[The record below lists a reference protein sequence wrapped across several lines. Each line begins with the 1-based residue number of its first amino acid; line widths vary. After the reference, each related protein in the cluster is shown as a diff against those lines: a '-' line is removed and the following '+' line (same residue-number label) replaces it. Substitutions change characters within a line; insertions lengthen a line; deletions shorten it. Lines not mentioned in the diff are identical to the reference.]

1 MTSGYLAGIGLTSS
15 TGKKTLWL
23 YHSRHRKHHDP
34 DIHSNHDHETFA
46 TGRRGRWGAGFGRG
60 DNQGGEG
67 RMDPRPHRCDAVV
80 TILVTISST
89 SSPTSSSPSSSAYLL
104 KREDQLQMWHPGES
118 KSSLLLSSV
127 SDTFASQPVPHFC
140 ATVLRCLVLHMCHT
154 QCDICISHSVTSFL
168 LCLTLLSWT
177 SHVSLHSVTLPLI
190 CKTRCAKVTLL
201 CHFFE
206 LKIVHCC
213 TVHYIPFEI
222 WVVKYNRWSI
232 QIPKRQYRDHL
243 VGQLTRLKITCGV
256 QNFYPFLF
264 HLRTNLL
271 LAEAACQ

>member
-80 TILVTISST
+80 TILATISST

-104 KREDQLQMWHPGES
+104 QREDQLQMWHPGES

-243 VGQLTRLKITCGV
+243 V
-256 QNFYPFLF
+256 N
-264 HLRTNLL
+264 
-271 LAEAACQ
+271 